1 MNQSIEVTV
10 ERNPMQVTSCPSN
23 FTVVEADGFD
33 LGAVISTGR
42 TEEEALKNFIESWC
56 LKYDEEVS
64 LTIKERIK

>member
-10 ERNPMQVTSCPSN
+10 KRNPIQVTNCQSN

-42 TEEEALKNFIESWC
+42 TEEEALKNFIEAWC